1 MSQEDV
7 TRPESVDENERT
19 RAAEA
24 DKKPK
29 SRRPANT
36 AFRQQ
41 RLKAWQPILTP
52 KSVLPLFFIVGVLF
66 APIGGVLIWASSQ
79 VQELVL
85 DYTDCG
91 AQAPSTWQSIPHQ
104 VSYTFK
110 AKPNTTPSWK
120 KSVSKENGTTTC
132 SLMFEIP
139 ESMGP
144 PVFMYYRLTNFYQN
158 HRRYVQSLSLDQL
171 KGTAVSNSTIKSSTC
186 SPLAIDDKTQKAIYP
201 CGLIANS
208 MFNDSISEPK
218 LLSGDQSSTGTYNMT
233 KKGIAWSSDKELY
246 KQTKYSQYDV
256 VAPPNWADKN
266 YEKDGIP
273 NLHEDEDFMV
283 WMRTAGLPSFSK
295 MSRRND
301 DTAMEKGTY
310 QLDITD
316 RMFEMEWLGNSMS
329 PSTPARKAILLST
342 RTVMGGK
349 NPFMGIAYVVVG
361 GVCVLLGALFTIA
374 YLVRPRKLGDHTYL
388 TWDTTNQPSTA
399 TTTGRD
405 DRGAP

>member
-1 MSQEDV
+1 MSQDDV

-110 AKPNTTPSWK
+110 SKPNTTPSWK
-120 KSVSKENGTTTC
+120 KSVSKDNGTTTC

-171 KGTAVSNSTIKSSTC
+171 KGTAVSNSSIKGSTC
-186 SPLAIDDKTQKAIYP
+186 SPLAVDDKTQKAIYP

-218 LLSGDQSSTGTYNMT
+218 LLSGDQSSTTTYSMT

-256 VAPPNWADKN
+256 VAPPNWADQN

-273 NLHEDEDFMV
+273 NLHENEDFMV

-295 MSRRND
+295 LSRRND

-316 RMFEMEWLGNSMS
+316 RFNVTEYSG
-329 PSTPARKAILLST
+329 TKAILLST
-342 RTVMGGK
+342 RTVIGGK

-388 TWDTTNQPSTA
+388 TWDTTDQPSTA

>member
-7 TRPESVDENERT
+7 TRTESIEEQERA

-66 APIGGVLIWASSQ
+66 APIGGVLIWASST
-79 VQELVL
+79 VQEIVI
-85 DYTDCG
+85 DYSDCS
-91 AQAPSTWQSIPHQ
+91 ANAPQSSGNSSWASIPNQ

-110 AKPNTTPSWK
+110 AKPSSSPMWQKYKNPDT
-120 KSVSKENGTTTC
+120 GITTC
-132 SLMFEIP
+132 SLQFDIP
-139 ESMGP
+139 EDMGP

-158 HRRYVQSLSLDQL
+158 HRRYVQSLYLDQL
-171 KGTAVSNSTIKSSTC
+171 KGTAVSNATIKSSTC
-186 SPLAIDDKTQKAIYP
+186 SPLAIDDKTKKAIYP

-208 MFNDSISEPK
+208 RFNDSIPNPVKVGGSEK
-218 LLSGDQSSTGTYNMT
+218 VAYNMT
-233 KKGIAWSSDKELY
+233 NKGIAWSSDKDLY
-246 KQTKYSQYDV
+246 KKSEYDRYAV
-256 VAPPNWADKN
+256 VPPPNWVDYN
-266 YEKDGIP
+266 YERDGIP
-273 NLHEDEDFMV
+273 DLHEDEEFMV

-295 MSRRND
+295 LARRND
-301 DTAMEKGTY
+301 DTAMSSGTY

-316 RMFEMEWLGNSMS
+316 RFNVTEYSG
-329 PSTPARKAILLST
+329 TKAILIST
-342 RTVMGGK
+342 RTVIGGK

-361 GVCVLLGALFTIA
+361 GVCVLLGAGFTIA

-388 TWDTTNQPSTA
+388 TWDQNNQPTTA
-399 TTTGRD
+399 MATGRE
-405 DRGAP
+405 DRMRPSAP